1 MSIKRGNTVIA
12 GVPIIEGAL
21 NTVSVLPVQN
31 KVITK
36 AINDLNDRIDTI
48 MGGGIY
54 TKQETDALLSDKADK
69 STTYTKAEVDSLFAT
84 LYPVGSIYIGTQNT
98 CPLITLIPGS
108 VWELVSQDK
117 SLQGSSNQHAADTTI
132 TAGLPNITATFG
144 SSVRI
149 SAYNTTTPSMYGT
162 GAVTVSNRGT
172 SNNEYSHVAQSQGAN
187 YAAYGYSFNANSSS
201 SIYGS
206 STTVQPPAYI
216 VNVWR
221 RTA

>member
-1 MSIKRGNTVIA
+1 MSIKRGNTIIA

-21 NTVSVLPVQN
+21 NTVSTLPVQN

-48 MGGGIY
+48 VGGGVY
-54 TKQETDALLSDKADK
+54 TKQETDALLADKADK
-69 STTYTKAEVDSLFAT
+69 STTYTKAEVDTLFAT

-108 VWELVSQDK
+108 VWELVAQDR
-117 SLQGSSNQHAADTTI
+117 SIQGSSNNHTANTTI
-132 TAGLPNITATFG
+132 EAGLPNITG
-144 SSVRI
+144 SLTNV
-149 SAYNTTTPSMYGT
+149 
-162 GAVTVSNRGT
+162 
-172 SNNEYSHVAQSQGAN
+172 
-187 YAAYGYSFNANSSS
+187 SSS
-201 SIYGS
+201 RLGGITGSGAFTATYKGQTSASGNDVKENVYDISFSAQDKDPVYGQ
-206 STTVQPPAYI
+206 STTVQPPAYV

>member
-1 MSIKRGNTVIA
+1 MSIKRGSTIIA

-21 NTVSVLPVQN
+21 NTVSTLPVQN

-84 LYPVGSIYIGTQNT
+84 LYPIGSIYIGTQST
-98 CPLITLIPGS
+98 CPLVSLIPGS
-108 VWELVSQDK
+108 VWELVSQDR
-117 SLQGSSNQHAADTTI
+117 SLQGSSNSHAANTTI
-132 TAGLPNITATFG
+132 AAGLPDHTHAIKYRQNDASG
-144 SSVRI
+144 YH
-149 SAYNTTTPSMYGT
+149 ADGT
-162 GAVTVSNRGT
+162 WVPHLWTSGYTYRGDTNAAKNASESNP
-172 SNNEYSHVAQSQGAN
+172 
-187 YAAYGYSFNANSSS
+187 
-201 SIYGS
+201 IYGA
-206 STTVQPPAYI
+206 STTVQPPAYV